1 MMILLAQILTTAACG
16 LLLILAIAVVGEMH
30 RTGNWGAFA
39 LWLGVALGA
48 LVGAAQRQVPL
59 PVALLLLIVVVMIW
73 RRRHKIARSVRHGGK
88 W

>member
-1 MMILLAQILTTAACG
+1 MMSMLAQILTTVACG
-16 LLLILAIAVVGEMH
+16 LLMILAISVVGVMH

-48 LVGAAQRQVPL
+48 LVGSVQRHVPL
-59 PVALLLLIVVVMIW
+59 PVAMLLLIVVVMIW
-73 RRRHKIARSVRHGGK
+73 RRRRGIERSVKHGGV